1 MSLGGSFLK
10 RAGKS
15 GMITKIGGGIVGV
28 SLLSS
33 MMGGN
38 SSSNPI
44 SSVVS
49 GGFDLLTGGN
59 LVPLIGI
66 GVAAYLFI
74 R

>member
-1 MSLGGSFLK
+1 MSLGSSFLK
-10 RAGKS
+10 KAGSS

-33 MMGGN
+33 MMSG
-38 SSSNPI
+38 SSSSPI

-59 LVPLIGI
+59 LVPLIGL